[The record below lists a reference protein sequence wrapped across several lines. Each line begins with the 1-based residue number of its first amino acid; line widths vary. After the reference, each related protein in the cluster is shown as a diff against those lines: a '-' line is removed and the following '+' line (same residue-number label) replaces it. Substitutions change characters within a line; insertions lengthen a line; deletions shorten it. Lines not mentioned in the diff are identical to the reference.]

1 MLLPLHVQTASLAA
15 NQKQVRHLLLNN
27 AACWLLVCMPSKM
40 LVVLQCLTT
49 KVGIS
54 DSIDCMPLSLHVQN
68 AQLAISL
75 QEHVRHL
82 LLKIMLH
89 TGCLYACPTCCLY
102 YFSA

>member
-54 DSIDCMPLSLHVQN
+54 ESIDCMLLPLDVQI
-68 AQLAISL
+68 AVATASL
-75 QEHVRHL
+75 QQQVRQL
-82 LLKIMLH
+82 LLD
-89 TGCLYACPTCCLY
+89 
-102 YFSA
+102 